1 MKYLIILTDGMADRK
16 IAALGGKTPLQY
28 ARTPYMDKIAATATI
43 GTVLTVPVHMT
54 PASDVANLS
63 LMGYDPNEYYRGR
76 SPLEAVSMGISLE
89 DTDMTFRCNLVT
101 LSDEEAYEEK
111 VMLDYS
117 GGDIDTEEAT
127 VLINDLQQALGD
139 DSKNFFAGMNYRHI
153 LVWKNALGKNFR
165 LQPPHDIYNQR
176 ITEYLPGVKLNDA
189 DNLLLR
195 DLMIKSHDILKKH
208 KLNQARINRGLAPA
222 NSLWIWGEGYK
233 PSLDNF
239 ADKYGL
245 QKTAMVAAVDLLKG
259 LGICSGM
266 DIIPVEGATGKIVTN
281 FAGKITAALGALKS
295 GYDLVYLH
303 IESTDEA
310 GHQGVVADKVW
321 SIEQI
326 DRLVISQV
334 WQQLPDF
341 PALRVLITPDHPTPV
356 ELRKHTPEAV
366 PFMIFDKN
374 HPVANGVGQYDEDM
388 AKKGLHIEPGHK
400 LMDFFIHGNQP

>member
-1 MKYLIILTDGMADRK
+1 MLFRS
-16 IAALGGKTPLQY
+16 
-28 ARTPYMDKIAATATI
+28 
-43 GTVLTVPVHMT
+43 T

-139 DSKNFFAGMNYRHI
+139 DSKNFFAGMSYRHI

-222 NSLWIWGEGYK
+222 K
-233 PSLDNF
+233 
-239 ADKYGL
+239 
-245 QKTAMVAAVDLLKG
+245 
-259 LGICSGM
+259 
-266 DIIPVEGATGKIVTN
+266 
-281 FAGKITAALGALKS
+281 
-295 GYDLVYLH
+295 
-303 IESTDEA
+303 
-310 GHQGVVADKVW
+310 VAD
-321 SIEQI
+321 
-326 DRLVISQV
+326 
-334 WQQLPDF
+334 
-341 PALRVLITPDHPTPV
+341 
-356 ELRKHTPEAV
+356 RKSV
-366 PFMIFDKN
+366 
-374 HPVANGVGQYDEDM
+374 V
-388 AKKGLHIEPGHK
+388 
-400 LMDFFIHGNQP
+400 

>member
-1 MKYLIILTDGMADRK
+1 MLRCSGQAG
-16 IAALGGKTPLQY
+16 AAAHL
-28 ARTPYMDKIAATATI
+28 
-43 GTVLTVPVHMT
+43 
-54 PASDVANLS
+54 
-63 LMGYDPNEYYRGR
+63 
-76 SPLEAVSMGISLE
+76 
-89 DTDMTFRCNLVT
+89 
-101 LSDEEAYEEK
+101 
-111 VMLDYS
+111 
-117 GGDIDTEEAT
+117 
-127 VLINDLQQALGD
+127 
-139 DSKNFFAGMNYRHI
+139 
-153 LVWKNALGKNFR
+153 
-165 LQPPHDIYNQR
+165 
-176 ITEYLPGVKLNDA
+176 
-189 DNLLLR
+189 
-195 DLMIKSHDILKKH
+195 
-208 KLNQARINRGLAPA
+208 KLNQARINRGLASA

-281 FAGKITAALGALKS
+281 FAGKITAALSALKS

-310 GHQGVVADKVW
+310 GHQDVVADKVW

-374 HPVANGVGQYDEDM
+374 PRLCGS
-388 AKKGLHIEPGHK
+388 P
-400 LMDFFIHGNQP
+400 QPRSRLCVQWQ